1 MSMSPNRSLC
11 LTVMLVTVSLGSV
24 NAQRRFDQRLPPPR
38 DLQFYEP
45 RNKLEE
51 LEGMVETVLIKG
63 RTYVGTLRMQM
74 GWARVEATE
83 IRNTRSSTR
92 ASGVGITLIPN
103 DANATSPEIRSAI
116 DYEEIDPLVK
126 AMDMMVK
133 ADDSVTKL
141 THFEIR
147 YRTRGDFEATIV
159 KQISGSVIVSIE
171 GGFFERTR
179 FFLTPDELTKLRW
192 LIAQAREKLDEIK

>member
-1 MSMSPNRSLC
+1 
-11 LTVMLVTVSLGSV
+11 MLVTVSLGSV

-92 ASGVGITLIPN
+92 ASGVVITLIPN

-147 YRTRGDFEATIV
+147 YRTRGDFETMIV
-159 KQISGSVIVSIE
+159 KQISSSVIISIE

>member
-1 MSMSPNRSLC
+1 MSSRTFVFATLMIFSAGLSAF
-11 LTVMLVTVSLGSV
+11 
-24 NAQRRFDQRLPPPR
+24 AQRRFDQRLPPPR

-51 LEGMVETVLIKG
+51 LDGRVQMVLVKG
-63 RTYVGTLRMQM
+63 RTYVGTVRVVPGSLRI
-74 GWARVEATE
+74 EATE
-83 IRNTRSSTR
+83 IHDITGANRATGVVITFLPDNTTALPGDIRSS
-92 ASGVGITLIPN
+92 
-103 DANATSPEIRSAI
+103 I

-126 AMDMMVK
+126 ALDAMIK

-141 THFEIR
+141 THFEVR
-147 YRTRGDFEATIV
+147 YRTPGDFEAMIV
-159 KQISGSVIVSIE
+159 KQITGNVTVTIE

-192 LIAQAREKLDEIK
+192 FIAQAKDKLDEMK

>member
-92 ASGVGITLIPN
+92 ASGVVITLIPN

>member
-1 MSMSPNRSLC
+1 MSPNRSLC

-51 LEGMVETVLIKG
+51 LEGQVETVLVKG
-63 RTYVGTLRMQM
+63 RTYVGTLKLQS
-74 GWARVEATE
+74 GSVRVEATE
-83 IRNTRSSTR
+83 IRNAANSNRVTGVGLTINPALTIETRS
-92 ASGVGITLIPN
+92 L
-103 DANATSPEIRSAI
+103 I
-116 DYEEIDPLVK
+116 DYEEIDRLVK
-126 AMDMMVK
+126 ALDLLVK
-133 ADDSVTKL
+133 ADDSITKL

-147 YRTRGDFEATIV
+147 YRTRGDFEIMIV
-159 KQISGSVIVSIE
+159 KQVNGSVVVAIE

-179 FFLTPDELTKLRW
+179 LFLTPDELTKLRW
-192 LIAQAREKLDEIK
+192 LIVQAKEKLDEIK

>member
-1 MSMSPNRSLC
+1 MSPNRSLC

-92 ASGVGITLIPN
+92 ASGVVITLIPN